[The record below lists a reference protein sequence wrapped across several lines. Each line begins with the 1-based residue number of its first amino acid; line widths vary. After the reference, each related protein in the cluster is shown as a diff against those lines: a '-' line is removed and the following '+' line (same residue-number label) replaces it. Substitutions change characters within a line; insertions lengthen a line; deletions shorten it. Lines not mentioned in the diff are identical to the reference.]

1 MQGQRR
7 HRPVCRATSLSRLE
21 DGHVHFGIIAAF
33 ETCAVKRQDHDFGGD
48 QNRASAL
55 NQVAAKDPSLAIAQS
70 GMQMHE
76 YFAVFRLADAP
87 LSGEDLHRNLH
98 VKRFA
103 VAPAN
108 SVFLGHHD
116 KIRGAPQAGNAT
128 DHAGRTEP
136 SLTAGRCDSGDEI
149 RSRRKAD
156 EHRLSYFR
164 FRVKDR
170 HRFYCPG
177 NAASLRIAGRGILGS
192 TAAGLAGYFAA
203 AWLLSLVPLSRGLA
217 VLAAIGSMALFV
229 HLFRG
234 IRDVNVT
241 RSVRLTPV
249 VLLLRAAFAAG
260 IIVAITAAAQAVGP
274 AWAGLF
280 SAFPTALLPL
290 VLIVHMTYG
299 KAHVH
304 TIIKNFPHGIGS
316 LVAYGVSVSYLYPAW
331 GVGWGTL
338 TASGIATVY
347 LLIYGAVAG
356 RRLRPRN
363 S

>member
-1 MQGQRR
+1 LLRNRFLARR
-7 HRPVCRATSLSRLE
+7 PAACKVHEPFSDYE
-21 DGHVHFGIIAAF
+21 DWR
-33 ETCAVKRQDHDFGGD
+33 E
-48 QNRASAL
+48 
-55 NQVAAKDPSLAIAQS
+55 
-70 GMQMHE
+70 
-76 YFAVFRLADAP
+76 
-87 LSGEDLHRNLH
+87 HRN
-98 VKRFA
+98 
-103 VAPAN
+103 
-108 SVFLGHHD
+108 
-116 KIRGAPQAGNAT
+116 GAGA
-128 DHAGRTEP
+128 
-136 SLTAGRCDSGDEI
+136 
-149 RSRRKAD
+149 
-156 EHRLSYFR
+156 F
-164 FRVKDR
+164 
-170 HRFYCPG
+170 
-177 NAASLRIAGRGILGS
+177 
-192 TAAGLAGYFAA
+192 
-203 AWLLSLVPLSRGLA
+203 
-217 VLAAIGSMALFV
+217 
-229 HLFRG
+229 FRG

-338 TASGIATVY
+338 TAFGIATVY

>member
-1 MQGQRR
+1 MSLFLITKIGVSIGMVLALSLVAERVS
-7 HRPVCRATSLSRLE
+7 PRAAGL
-21 DGHVHFGIIAAF
+21 
-33 ETCAVKRQDHDFGGD
+33 
-48 QNRASAL
+48 
-55 NQVAAKDPSLAIAQS
+55 
-70 GMQMHE
+70 
-76 YFAVFRLADAP
+76 
-87 LSGEDLHRNLH
+87 LSGYPLGAALALFFIGLEISPE
-98 VKRFA
+98 FA
-103 VAPAN
+103 ADSAVYT
-108 SVFLGHHD
+108 L
-116 KIRGAPQAGNAT
+116 AG
-128 DHAGRTEP
+128 
-136 SLTAGRCDSGDEI
+136 L
-149 RSRRKAD
+149 
-156 EHRLSYFR
+156 
-164 FRVKDR
+164 
-170 HRFYCPG
+170 
-177 NAASLRIAGRGILGS
+177 AASQVFVYGYFMASQRIAGRGSLAS

-203 AWLLSLVPLSRGLA
+203 AWLLRLVPFSRGLA
-217 VLAAIGSMALFV
+217 VLSAIGSMALFV

-234 IRDVNVT
+234 IRDVTVT

-338 TASGIATVY
+338 TAFGIATVY